1 MIQSTVETAGEIR
14 RILVVRPNHRLG
26 NNVLL
31 TPLLSELERR
41 FPQATIDILTGG
53 GASHNLY
60 AEYRSLT
67 AVHAFPAWSY
77 IRPHVV
83 ARVIRGVRAQ
93 QYDLAIDSTTK
104 SRSARFLLS
113 LVRARRK
120 IGYAWGVGW
129 RDRILTDAVSVNGA
143 PVHHGKIPVYL
154 VRQVFGGDGA
164 PWPTL
169 DLRLN
174 ASERALG
181 QRLVAEALGQT
192 SGASAAASAATRVL
206 RVGVYC
212 TATGAKHYSDDWWGA
227 LVEALQRRVWPGRL
241 ELIEFLPH
249 DGRSGLA
256 GRLPTLLSVKLR
268 ELCGALSAVDVFVTG
283 DCGVMHLASAAGTQV
298 VGLFK
303 VTDADRYG
311 PYGHGSESLAAR
323 DDDVAAVARRV
334 ETLLRERF
342 DASPPV

>member
-1 MIQSTVETAGEIR
+1 MTQTTNAAGADIR
-14 RILVVRPNHRLG
+14 SILVVRPNHRLG

-31 TPLLSELERR
+31 TPLLVELERR
-41 FPQATIDILTGG
+41 FPGAEIEILTGG

-60 AEYRSLT
+60 AQFRALT
-67 AVHAFPAWSY
+67 TVHAFPGWSY

-83 ARVIRGVRAQ
+83 VRIIRRVLARR
-93 QYDLAIDSTTK
+93 YDLVIDSTTK
-104 SRSARFLLS
+104 SRSARFLLA

-120 IGYAWGVGW
+120 IGYSWGVGW
-129 RDRILTDAVSVNGA
+129 RDRVLTDAVSTIDA
-143 PVHHGKIPVYL
+143 PVHHGRIPVHL
-154 VRQVFGGDGA
+154 VRRVFGEDGA
-164 PWPTL
+164 PVPTL
-169 DLRLN
+169 DLRLTEI
-174 ASERALG
+174 ERELG
-181 QRLVAEALGQT
+181 RELVDRVLGRR
-192 SGASAAASAATRVL
+192 AAGRVL

-212 TATGAKHYSDDWWGA
+212 TATGAKQYSDAWWAA
-227 LVEALQRRVWPGRL
+227 LVEHLQRSDWPGRV

-268 ELCGALSAVDVFVTG
+268 ELCGALSALDLFVTG

-311 PYGHGSESLAAR
+311 PYGRGSESVAAR
-323 DDDVAAVARRV
+323 DDDVAAAARRV
-334 ETLLRERF
+334 ETILRERF
-342 DASPPV
+342 DASSQT

>member
-1 MIQSTVETAGEIR
+1 MTQTTNDAGADIR

-31 TPLLSELERR
+31 TPLLGELERR
-41 FPQATIDILTGG
+41 FPKAEIEILTGG

-60 AEYRSLT
+60 AEFRALT
-67 AVHAFPAWSY
+67 AVHAFPGWSY
-77 IRPHVV
+77 IRPHIV
-83 ARVIRGVRAQ
+83 ARIIRRVRARE
-93 QYDLAIDSTTK
+93 YDLAIDSTTK
-104 SRSARFLLS
+104 SRSARFLLA

-129 RDRILTDAVSVNGA
+129 RDRILTDAVSAADAPLHHGRI
-143 PVHHGKIPVYL
+143 PVHL
-154 VRQVFGGDGA
+154 VRQVFGEDGA
-164 PWPTL
+164 PIPTL
-169 DLRLN
+169 DLRLTS
-174 ASERALG
+174 SEREVG
-181 QRLVAEALGQT
+181 RRLVDDVLGVR
-192 SGASAAASAATRVL
+192 SVGRVL

-212 TATGAKHYSDDWWGA
+212 TATGAKQYSDDWWAA
-227 LVEALQRRVWPGRL
+227 LVEHLQRCDWSGRV

-268 ELCGALSAVDVFVTG
+268 ELCGALSAVDLFVTG

-298 VGLFK
+298 IGLFK

-311 PYGHGSESLAAR
+311 PYGHGSESLSAR

-342 DASPPV
+342 DASSPV